1 MQLIKIDDLFVQI
14 VLAIEFLHSSGLV
27 YRNLKPENVLLNING
42 YVRLAN
48 FSMVKK
54 IDRGR
59 TYTLCGTPDYMAP
72 ELISFKGYSLAVDY
86 WSLGIIMFE
95 MVAGHPPFLAKD
107 VSALFENITIGKY
120 KMAPSFSPPLQNLI
134 RGMIEVIMTIMD
146 QLYQ

>member
-1 MQLIKIDDLFVQI
+1 M
-14 VLAIEFLHSSGLV
+14 AIEFLHSSGLV

-59 TYTLCGTPDYMAP
+59 TYTLCGTPEYMAP
-72 ELISFKGYSLAVDY
+72 ELISFKGYSVAVDY
-86 WSLGIIMFE
+86 WSLGIIIFE
-95 MVAGHPPFLAKD
+95 MVAGHTPFLATD
-107 VSALFENITIGKY
+107 DRILFENIAIGKY

-134 RGMIEVIMTIMD
+134 RGLVQVNMIIID
-146 QLYQ
+146 QVYQQ